1 MAAVIMYDGS
11 LESKLAAQGEPARE
25 HDYDSMEAAV
35 RAMVRAGVAATAYAE
50 SIEAGAWL
58 VYDTEAQARADDGSR
73 ARGRIEERLV
83 SRAQIRALRDKA
95 EEAGDASQV
104 DLCNDALQGDVS
116 ATQRCVTLIG

>member
-1 MAAVIMYDGS
+1 
-11 LESKLAAQGEPARE
+11 
-25 HDYDSMEAAV
+25 
-35 RAMVRAGVAATAYAE
+35 MVRAGVADTAYAE